1 MSDGPGFTEIVLA
14 PLVVLV
20 VATLVVGVAVL
31 GGTALGGVSTP
42 TFSADT
48 DAPTDG
54 PPAEYAPDNVIAEP
68 IPAEGTVTLD
78 RSLRAGE
85 EPKTVTIER
94 SNRVT
99 TEQYRQLVR
108 ALTLAGHEIEFRRE
122 DDLMEELEDSDAYVR
137 IDPERP
143 LTREE
148 LGTVRNFTDQGGHV
162 IVLAEPN
169 RKEISIGAFGA
180 SIDTIRTDSVP
191 LAAQYGVVFGNRYLY
206 NTQTSDGNFK
216 NVVVEPTGSTEAP
229 DLDRAVLY
237 TATRVSARERAEN
250 TSVVARALPSTNLS
264 EGGDARPY
272 PVAVRSS
279 EFLGVGDTTFMAEGR
294 HNVAGNERLIEYVA
308 GFALRSDRPPD
319 ATLKPEEEESEG
331 EGDGTDDTEE
341 ENGL

>member
-1 MSDGPGFTEIVLA
+1 MSDGPGFKQVVLA
-14 PLVVLV
+14 PLIVVV
-20 VATLVVGVAVL
+20 VAALVVGVAAL
-31 GGTALGGVSTP
+31 GGTVLGGVSTP

-48 DAPTDG
+48 DASTDG

-68 IPAEGTVTLD
+68 IPADGTVALD

-85 EPKTVTIER
+85 DPKTITIER

-99 TEQYRQLVR
+99 QEQYRQFVR

-122 DDLMEELEDSDAYVR
+122 DDLIEELEDSDAYVR
-137 IDPERP
+137 IDPDTP

-169 RKEISIGAFGA
+169 RKEISVSVFGA

-206 NTQTSDGNFK
+206 NTRTSDGNFK
-216 NVVVEPTGSTEAP
+216 NVVARPTDAADAP

-237 TATRVSARERAEN
+237 TATRVSARKRTEN

-264 EGGDARPY
+264 DGGDARAY

-279 EFLGVGDTTFMAEGR
+279 AFLGVGDTTFMAEGR

-308 GFALRSDRPPD
+308 GFALRGDRPPE
-319 ATLKPEEEESEG
+319 ATLKPEE
-331 EGDGTDDTEE
+331 DE
-341 ENGL
+341 ENGENGTDEPVEVDGR